1 MKFLASV
8 LMLTALAGCAS
19 NAPHAVPLAT
29 ARVAADFESYP
40 LRRVGLLPFCGEKM
54 AEEQSAALQG
64 AFLNEIHRRT
74 AFEVVPLNPVD
85 LEEIP
90 ESEPFRVGWIQPRT
104 VIDLAHRYSLDAIL
118 IGTVTD
124 RQYFVPQRLGVQLD
138 MVAAETGVSIWSA
151 TVHLDASHEEVRQGI
166 EAWFNE
172 HKADVASGE
181 TWELAL
187 LSPRR
192 FAQFAAFQI
201 AQQL

>member
-1 MKFLASV
+1 MRFLALLILS
-8 LMLTALAGCAS
+8 ALAGCATS
-19 NAPHAVPLAT
+19 TPRSVPLAT

-40 LRRVGLLPFCGEKM
+40 LRRVGLLPFCGEKV
-54 AEEQSAALQG
+54 AEEQSSALQG
-64 AFLNEIHRRT
+64 AFLTEIHRRT
-74 AFEVVPLNPVD
+74 DFEVVPLNPAD

-90 ESEPFRVGWIQPRT
+90 ASEPFRVGWIQPRT
-104 VIDLAHRYSLDAIL
+104 VIDLARRYSLDAVL

-124 RQYFVPQRLGVQLD
+124 RQYFVPQRLGIQLD

-151 TVHLDASHEEVRQGI
+151 AVHLDASHDDVRRGI
-166 EAWFNE
+166 EAWFNQ

-192 FAQFAAFQI
+192 FAQFAAYQI